1 MKDPLEALL
10 YGSQFRKLLEKKYE
24 TIEKRYGLYNIDI
37 LILLFLENAGE
48 NNTPKDIMEMKLF
61 TKGHISQALGRLQ
74 QKGYVKIEH
83 DHRDRRYAHSYLTE
97 DAGRLLEE
105 IKKASREI
113 RRILTAGISPEQQS
127 VLTQTAEKI
136 EENIRRA
143 LEEEKRQGGG
153 GTGFEETGIFL

>member
-48 NNTPKDIMEMKLF
+48 NDTPKDIMEMKLF

-83 DHRDRRYAHSYLTE
+83 DHRDHTDLLDLPIKAVHVAHCH
-97 DAGRLLEE
+97 
-105 IKKASREI
+105 
-113 RRILTAGISPEQQS
+113 PFP
-127 VLTQTAEKI
+127 QTC
-136 EENIRRA
+136 
-143 LEEEKRQGGG
+143 LP
-153 GTGFEETGIFL
+153 